1 MRSAIKWLLGGA
13 ALLYLYNKVST
24 AVALMK
30 TNLEVTGFRFF
41 SIKWD
46 YTLIDIDISLQNL
59 SENRVIMN
67 GLQFSLYLDDELVG
81 SSSQS
86 LGNTVLESFQSAT
99 VRSRVQFK
107 TSKLVELLGAYL
119 TTNASKYNIGVYMPG
134 RLVANGTNYRF
145 SPSFYVRI
153 PTLVTLYNLIKN
165 LFTNNDT
172 VTDIAKDDNA
182 EVTDITTTTS
192 TEE

>member
-1 MRSAIKWLLGGA
+1 
-13 ALLYLYNKVST
+13 
-24 AVALMK
+24 MK
-30 TNLEVTGFRFF
+30 TNLEVSGFRFF
-41 SIKWD
+41 SIKWE
-46 YTLIDIDISLQNL
+46 YTLIDIDITLQNL
-59 SENRVIMN
+59 SENRVILN
-67 GLQFSLYLDDELVG
+67 GLQFSLFLDNEFVG

-86 LGNTVLESFQSAT
+86 LGNTALESFQSAT

-107 TSKLVELLGAYL
+107 TSKLVKLLGAYL

-165 LFTNNDT
+165 LFTNKDT

>member
-1 MRSAIKWLLGGA
+1 MSSALKWLLGGA

-24 AVALMK
+24 AFALMK
-30 TNLEVTGFRFF
+30 TNLEITGFRFF

-46 YTLIDIDISLQNL
+46 YTLVDLDVTLQNL
-59 SENRVIMN
+59 SENRVVLN
-67 GLQFSLYLDDELVG
+67 GLQLSLFLNNEFVG

-86 LGNTVLESFQSAT
+86 LGDTVLDSYQMAT
-99 VRSRVQFK
+99 VRARVQFR
-107 TSKLVELLGAYL
+107 TSKLIDLLGAYL
-119 TTNASKYNIGVYMPG
+119 STNASKYSIGVYVPG
-134 RLVANGTNYRF
+134 RLIANGTSYRF
-145 SPSFYVRI
+145 APSFYVRI

-165 LFTNNDT
+165 MFTNKDT

-182 EVTDITTTTS
+182 EVTEITTTTK